1 MVLTLAIA
9 IIFLILLMPL
19 SWFYIRGMFRPAKPF
34 NLMGVAVDSPNFAST
49 LASISKSLQADGQ
62 AVHFYTDIDQI
73 QQVRLEAIAEAEH
86 SIQFETFKMT
96 PGQRAEDFAK
106 ALQQKAR
113 EGVQVQI
120 LADSYGAKTLP
131 ATYWRSL
138 TNAGVDVRFFNPFS
152 WRSPIDFLRRN
163 HRKLLIVDQTK
174 ALIGGAGISDFW
186 DGEIPEDTDSPWLDF
201 EVQWQG
207 SVVGLLTG
215 LFWQHWLD
223 VGGYVDLHYHQ
234 PQRSS
239 ASSPRPI
246 LITSG
251 ENPTPQDSPI
261 RSLFQTCV
269 MSAQERIWIASP
281 YLLPDQITC
290 DILERIRQRGVD
302 VRVLTM
308 GPHSD
313 KSYVYYTS
321 RKHYGK
327 LLKNGVKLHEYQPSM
342 MHAKVILVDHHW
354 VSMGSANLDP
364 RSFFHNDELN
374 LATSDAQLVKQ
385 VEAFLHDG
393 FEHSQIIQITD
404 WKKRPWQQKLW
415 GNLFN
420 IGYWQL

>member
-1 MVLTLAIA
+1 MVVALAIA
-9 IIFLILLMPL
+9 LVLVLLLMPL
-19 SWFYIRGMFRPAKPF
+19 SWLYIRGMFRATKPF
-34 NLMGVAVDSPNFAST
+34 NLLGVAVDSPHFAST
-49 LASISKSLQADGQ
+49 LASISDSLQADGQ
-62 AVHFYTDIDQI
+62 AVHFYTDIDRI
-73 QQVRLEAIAEAEH
+73 QQARLEAIAGAQH

-96 PGQRAEDFAK
+96 PGQRAQDFAK

-113 EGVQVQI
+113 QGVQVQL

-131 ATYWRSL
+131 ETYWRSL

-152 WRSPIDFLRRN
+152 WRSPVDFLRRN
-163 HRKLLIVDQTK
+163 HRKLLIVDQTT

-186 DGEIPEDTDSPWLDF
+186 DGEIPEEIDSPWFDF
-201 EVQWQG
+201 EVHWQG
-207 SVVGLLTG
+207 SAVGLLTG

-223 VGGYVDLHYHQ
+223 AGGYVDLRDHQ

-239 ASSPRPI
+239 VPSPRPI

-251 ENPTPQDSPI
+251 EDPTPQDSPI

-290 DILERIRQRGVD
+290 DILEQTRQRGVD

-313 KSYVYYTS
+313 KFYVYYTS

-327 LLKNGVKLHEYQPSM
+327 LLSSGVRLHEYQPSM
-342 MHAKVILVDHHW
+342 MHAKVILVDHQW

-374 LATSDAQLVKQ
+374 LATDDAQLIKRVEDFFQ
-385 VEAFLHDG
+385 VG
-393 FEHSQIIQITD
+393 FEHSQMIQMTD
-404 WKKRPWQQKLW
+404 WQKRPWQQKLW
-415 GNLFN
+415 GSLFN
-420 IGYWQL
+420 IVYWQL